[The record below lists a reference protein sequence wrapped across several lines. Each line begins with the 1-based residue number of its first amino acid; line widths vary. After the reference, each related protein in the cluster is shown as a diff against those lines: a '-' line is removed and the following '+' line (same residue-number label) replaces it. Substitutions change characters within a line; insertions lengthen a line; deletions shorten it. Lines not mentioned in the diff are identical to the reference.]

1 MKKVIFI
8 SIIIIFVFLLTSC
21 KDKNIYITDND
32 FLYDEA
38 VKYIIDN
45 DDNPEKSNDRYKMFV
60 DYKSFGIT
68 KDNDYRYVYMW
79 IADESYYVID
89 NKIVSGSGSSMP
101 YKFVFDLNNKVIKYE
116 VPKDGSSYES
126 SIKDMYPD
134 DLEDEAINYSW
145 KDDKLM
151 EEVKNYYSDIEDKN
165 IYYYNGEEYI
175 KLDK

>member
-1 MKKVIFI
+1 
-8 SIIIIFVFLLTSC
+8 
-21 KDKNIYITDND
+21 
-32 FLYDEA
+32 
-38 VKYIIDN
+38 
-45 DDNPEKSNDRYKMFV
+45 
-60 DYKSFGIT
+60 
-68 KDNDYRYVYMW
+68 MW